1 MDGDQSQRWPLAA
14 VICVGLKVNV
24 TMVIRVKV
32 KLKTKVTT
40 VAKVK
45 VKRRKSW
52 TSKSRWLKMRSVC
65 QDHNSHLNLGGNCG
79 TVKVKVRITVFTT
92 VKV

>member
-32 KLKTKVTT
+32 KLKAKVTT

-45 VKRRKSW
+45 VK
-52 TSKSRWLKMRSVC
+52 
-65 QDHNSHLNLGGNCG
+65 DGH
-79 TVKVKVRITVFTT
+79 
-92 VKV
+92 